1 MLVEK
6 LFEKLL
12 LTDSIKNIIMDYEK
26 TIELYKNA
34 GQIKKWENTP
44 EYNSYRGGQAWYDKV
59 KSKRTGEFYQSEE
72 LLKREWV
79 PPNWQ
84 PPHQDADGKPV
95 KYPLKHVNEIYRKR
109 LADGT
114 EWLVSRAQWWGL
126 DMAGNPINQTFND
139 KECFDSIL
147 PIVKNTPKTKE
158 RDSEMI
164 REVTSIE
171 HRIKYTLPF
180 SVENVQ
186 KLYDMTNGRCNLVIM
201 DESRGER
208 PPYSVESFEHF
219 RTREFDV
226 LWDLVATPGTRWTVR
241 TVTV

>member
-1 MLVEK
+1 M
-6 LFEKLL
+6 
-12 LTDSIKNIIMDYEK
+12 
-26 TIELYKNA
+26 
-34 GQIKKWENTP
+34 
-44 EYNSYRGGQAWYDKV
+44 
-59 KSKRTGEFYQSEE
+59 
-72 LLKREWV
+72 
-79 PPNWQ
+79 
-84 PPHQDADGKPV
+84 
-95 KYPLKHVNEIYRKR
+95 
-109 LADGT
+109 ADGT

-186 KLYDMTNGRCNLVIM
+186 KLYDMRNGRCNLVII
-201 DESRGER
+201 DESRGDK
-208 PPYSVESFEHF
+208 PPISVESFEHS
-219 RTREFDV
+219 RQEN
-226 LWDLVATPGTRWTVR
+226 LMNSGI
-241 TVTV
+241 